1 MVLFICNHLTFIMKG
16 MGAMFIKWLR
26 ENQIAAGILTIIRLY
41 LGYSWVT
48 AGYHKV
54 TEGFD
59 ASGFLQGAVA
69 NASGDHP
76 AVQAWWASFLEG
88 VAIPNAGI
96 FSFLVAW
103 GELLVGL
110 GLILGCLTTA
120 AAFFGIL
127 MNFAFLFSGTVSTNA
142 QMVLL
147 TIFILVAGYNAGKF
161 GLDRIIIPF
170 IRKQTK
176 ERFKQEGPIIS

>member
-1 MVLFICNHLTFIMKG
+1 
-16 MGAMFIKWLR
+16 MFVKWLR
-26 ENQIAAGILTIIRLY
+26 ENQIAAGLLTVIRLY
-41 LGYSWVT
+41 LGYSWLT
-48 AGYHKV
+48 AGYGKV
-54 TEGFD
+54 VNGFD

-69 NASGDHP
+69 KATGDHP
-76 AVQAWWASFLEG
+76 AVQGWWASFLEG
-88 VAIPNAGI
+88 VAVPNAGL

-120 AAFFGIL
+120 AAFFGII

-161 GLDRIIIPF
+161 GLDRYVIPF
-170 IRKQTK
+170 INKKTK
-176 ERFKQEGPIIS
+176 GKLTIQDTVA

>member
-1 MVLFICNHLTFIMKG
+1 
-16 MGAMFIKWLR
+16 MFAKWLR
-26 ENQIAAGILTIIRLY
+26 ENQVAAALLTVIRLY
-41 LGYSWVT
+41 LGYSWLT

-54 TEGFD
+54 VDGFD

-69 NASGDHP
+69 KSTDDHP
-76 AVQAWWASFLEG
+76 AVQSWWATFLEG
-88 VAIPNAGI
+88 IAVPNAEI

-110 GLILGCLTTA
+110 GLIFGCLTTA
-120 AAFFGIL
+120 AAFFGII

-147 TIFILVAGYNAGKF
+147 TIFILIAGYNAGKF
-161 GLDRIIIPF
+161 GLDRYAAPF
-170 IRKQTK
+170 LRKL
-176 ERFKQEGPIIS
+176 FKGKLGRNETIAS

>member
-1 MVLFICNHLTFIMKG
+1 
-16 MGAMFIKWLR
+16 MFAKWLR
-26 ENQIAAGILTIIRLY
+26 ENQVAAALLTVIRLY
-41 LGYSWVT
+41 LGYSWLT

-54 TEGFD
+54 VDGFD
-59 ASGFLQGAVA
+59 ASGFLQGALA
-69 NASGDHP
+69 KSTGDHP
-76 AVQAWWASFLEG
+76 AVQSWWATFLEG
-88 VAIPNAGI
+88 IAVPNAEI

-120 AAFFGIL
+120 AAFFGII

-142 QMVLL
+142 QMILL

-161 GLDRIIIPF
+161 GLDRYVAPF
-170 IRKQTK
+170 LRKL
-176 ERFKQEGPIIS
+176 FKGKLGRNETIAS

>member
-1 MVLFICNHLTFIMKG
+1 
-16 MGAMFIKWLR
+16 MFVKWLR
-26 ENQIAAGILTIIRLY
+26 ENHIAAALLTVIRLY
-41 LGYSWVT
+41 LGYSWLT

-54 TEGFD
+54 VDGFD

-69 NASGDHP
+69 KATGDHP
-76 AVQAWWASFLEG
+76 AVQSWWAAFLEG
-88 VAIPNAGI
+88 IAVPNAEL

-120 AAFFGIL
+120 AAFFGII

-161 GLDRIIIPF
+161 GLDRYVTPF
-170 IRKQTK
+170 LRKL
-176 ERFKQEGPIIS
+176 FKGKLGRNETIAS

>member
-1 MVLFICNHLTFIMKG
+1 
-16 MGAMFIKWLR
+16 MFIKWLR
-26 ENQIAAGILTIIRLY
+26 ENQIAAGLLTIIRLY
-41 LGYSWVT
+41 VGYSWLT
-48 AGYHKV
+48 AGFHKV
-54 TEGFD
+54 ADGFD

-69 NASGDHP
+69 KASGENP
-76 AVQAWWASFLEG
+76 AVQGWWASFLEG
-88 VAIPNAGI
+88 VAVPNAGL

-120 AAFFGIL
+120 AAFFGMM

-147 TIFILVAGYNAGKF
+147 TIFILVAGYNAGKI
-161 GLDRIIIPF
+161 GLDRFVIPF
-170 IRKQTK
+170 IRKLTK
-176 ERFKQEGPIIS
+176 GKMNPRDSIVS